1 MKIVKATYIVIFITG
16 LLAGVFFSS
25 SVSAQDISG
34 TWHGKLSIPTGSLTI
49 VFHISQTEQGAYVTT
64 LDSPDQGA
72 NGIKTQTTSF
82 NDSTLIIQIPVIH
95 ASYKGKLNS
104 DNTING
110 TFTQGMP
117 LPLNLKK
124 GEASRPKRPQEPQP
138 PFPYRSEEVTVRNE
152 RDGINL
158 AGTLTLPEK
167 GTKFPAVVMVT
178 GSGAQ
183 NRDEE
188 IMGHKP
194 FFVIADYLT
203 RNGIAVLRCDDRG
216 TAASQGTH
224 ATATNEDFA
233 TDTEA
238 MVNYLRSRKEIN
250 AKKIGII
257 GHSAGGI
264 IAFIVAKKDPSI
276 AFVVSL
282 AGAGVRGDSLM
293 LKQVELISKSQG
305 MPDAV
310 WQGMKPSIRN
320 RYAILQQ
327 TDKTPEELQKELYAD
342 VTKTMSPEQL
352 KDLNTIQQLSA
363 QISSMTSPWYL
374 HFMRY
379 DPGQDLK
386 KLKCPVLA
394 LNGKKDIQVDAAMNL
409 AAIQERITGN
419 GNKNVTV
426 KAYPNL
432 NHLFQTCEKGTL
444 TEYGQLEETI
454 NPEVLK
460 DIIEWIRKQ

>member
-1 MKIVKATYIVIFITG
+1 MTALVL
-16 LLAGVFFSS
+16 LLAGLALSS
-25 SVSAQDISG
+25 SLSAQDISG
-34 TWHGKLSIPTGSLTI
+34 TWHGKLSLPTGSLTI
-49 VFHISQTEQGAYVTT
+49 VFHISQTEQGGYVTT

-72 NGIKTQTTSF
+72 NGIETQTTSF
-82 NDSTLIIQIPVIH
+82 NDSTLIVQIPVIH

-117 LPLNLKK
+117 FPLNLKK

-152 RDGINL
+152 QDGINL

-194 FFVIADYLT
+194 FLVIADYLT

-216 TAASQGTH
+216 TAASQGNH

-238 MVNYLRSRKEIN
+238 MVNYLRSRKDIN

-264 IAFIVAKKDPSI
+264 IAFIVAKKDPAI

-305 MPDAV
+305 MSDAV

-352 KDLNTIQQLSA
+352 KDLNTIQQISA

-379 DPGQDLK
+379 DPAQDLK
-386 KLKCPVLA
+386 NLKCPVLA
-394 LNGKKDIQVDAAMNL
+394 LNGEKDIQVDAAMNL
-409 AAIQERITGN
+409 TAIQERITGN

>member
-1 MKIVKATYIVIFITG
+1 MRTLVL
-16 LLAGVFFSS
+16 LLAGLALSS
-25 SVSAQDISG
+25 SLSAQDISG
-34 TWHGKLSIPTGSLTI
+34 AWHGKLSLPTGSLTI
-49 VFHISQTEQGAYVTT
+49 VFHISQTEQDVYVTT

-238 MVNYLRSRKEIN
+238 IVNYLRSRKEIN

-264 IAFIVAKKDPSI
+264 IAFIVAAKDPSI

-379 DPGQDLK
+379 DPAQDLK

-394 LNGKKDIQVDAAMNL
+394 LNGEKDIQVDAAMNL
-409 AAIQERITGN
+409 TAIQERVTGN

-444 TEYGQLEETI
+444 AEYGQLEETI

>member
-34 TWHGKLSIPTGSLTI
+34 AWHGKLSLPTGSLTI

-238 MVNYLRSRKEIN
+238 MVNYLRSRKE
-250 AKKIGII
+250 
-257 GHSAGGI
+257 
-264 IAFIVAKKDPSI
+264 
-276 AFVVSL
+276 
-282 AGAGVRGDSLM
+282 
-293 LKQVELISKSQG
+293 
-305 MPDAV
+305 
-310 WQGMKPSIRN
+310 
-320 RYAILQQ
+320 
-327 TDKTPEELQKELYAD
+327 
-342 VTKTMSPEQL
+342 
-352 KDLNTIQQLSA
+352 
-363 QISSMTSPWYL
+363 
-374 HFMRY
+374 
-379 DPGQDLK
+379 
-386 KLKCPVLA
+386 
-394 LNGKKDIQVDAAMNL
+394 
-409 AAIQERITGN
+409 
-419 GNKNVTV
+419 
-426 KAYPNL
+426 
-432 NHLFQTCEKGTL
+432 
-444 TEYGQLEETI
+444 
-454 NPEVLK
+454 
-460 DIIEWIRKQ
+460 

>member
-1 MKIVKATYIVIFITG
+1 MRTLVL
-16 LLAGVFFSS
+16 LLAGLALSS
-25 SVSAQDISG
+25 SLSAQDISG
-34 TWHGKLSIPTGSLTI
+34 AWHGKLSLPTGSLTI
-49 VFHISQTEQGAYVTT
+49 VFHISQTEQDVYVTT

-152 RDGINL
+152 RDEINL

-379 DPGQDLK
+379 DPAQDLK

-394 LNGKKDIQVDAAMNL
+394 LNGEKDIQVDAAMNL
-409 AAIQERITGN
+409 TAIQERVTGN

-444 TEYGQLEETI
+444 AEYGQLEETI

>member
-1 MKIVKATYIVIFITG
+1 MRTLVL
-16 LLAGVFFSS
+16 LLAGLALSS
-25 SVSAQDISG
+25 SLSAQDISG
-34 TWHGKLSIPTGSLTI
+34 AWHGKLSLPTGSLTI
-49 VFHISQTEQGAYVTT
+49 VFHISQTEQDVYVTT

-152 RDGINL
+152 RDEINL

-379 DPGQDLK
+379 DPAQDLK

-394 LNGKKDIQVDAAMNL
+394 LNGEKDIQVDAAMNL

-432 NHLFQTCEKGTL
+432 NHLFQTCKKGTL
-444 TEYGQLEETI
+444 AEYGQLEETI

>member
-1 MKIVKATYIVIFITG
+1 MRTLVL
-16 LLAGVFFSS
+16 LLAGLALSS
-25 SVSAQDISG
+25 SLSAQDISG
-34 TWHGKLSIPTGSLTI
+34 AWHGKLSLPTGSLTI
-49 VFHISQTEQGAYVTT
+49 VFHISQTEQDVYVTT

-264 IAFIVAKKDPSI
+264 IAFIVAAKDPSI

-379 DPGQDLK
+379 DPAQDLK

-394 LNGKKDIQVDAAMNL
+394 LNGEKDIQVDAAMNL
-409 AAIQERITGN
+409 TAIQERVTGN

-444 TEYGQLEETI
+444 AEYGQLEETI

>member
-1 MKIVKATYIVIFITG
+1 MRTLVF
-16 LLAGVFFSS
+16 LLAGLALSS
-25 SVSAQDISG
+25 SLSAQDISG
-34 TWHGKLSIPTGSLTI
+34 AWHGKLSLPTGSLTI
-49 VFHISQTEQGAYVTT
+49 VFHISQTEQDVYVTT

-264 IAFIVAKKDPSI
+264 IAFIVAQKDPSI

-394 LNGKKDIQVDAAMNL
+394 LNGKKDIQVDAVMNL
-409 AAIQERITGN
+409 TAIQKRITGN

-432 NHLFQTCEKGTL
+432 NHLFQTCKKGTL
-444 TEYGQLEETI
+444 AEYGQLEETI

>member
-1 MKIVKATYIVIFITG
+1 MRTLVL
-16 LLAGVFFSS
+16 LLAGLALSS
-25 SVSAQDISG
+25 SLSAQDISG
-34 TWHGKLSIPTGSLTI
+34 AWHGKLSLPTGSLTI
-49 VFHISQTEQGAYVTT
+49 VFHISQTEQDVYVTT

-264 IAFIVAKKDPSI
+264 IAFIVAAKDPSI

-305 MPDAV
+305 MPDVV

-379 DPGQDLK
+379 DPAQDLK

-394 LNGKKDIQVDAAMNL
+394 LNGEKDIQVDAAMNL

-432 NHLFQTCEKGTL
+432 NHLFQTCKKGTL
-444 TEYGQLEETI
+444 AEYGQLEETI

>member
-34 TWHGKLSIPTGSLTI
+34 TWHGKLSISTGSLTI
-49 VFHISQTEQGAYVTT
+49 VFYISQTEQGAYVTT

-374 HFMRY
+374 HFIRY
-379 DPGQDLK
+379 DPAQDLK

-394 LNGKKDIQVDAAMNL
+394 LNGEKDIQVDAAMNL

-432 NHLFQTCEKGTL
+432 NHLFQTCKKGTL
-444 TEYGQLEETI
+444 AEYGQLEETI